1 MADQVGPLIAERIHQ
16 RRLHAITGLTSR
28 VQPRKDV

>member
-1 MADQVGPLIAERIHQ
+1 LIAERIHQ
-16 RRLHAITGLTSR
+16 RRLRAITELTSR